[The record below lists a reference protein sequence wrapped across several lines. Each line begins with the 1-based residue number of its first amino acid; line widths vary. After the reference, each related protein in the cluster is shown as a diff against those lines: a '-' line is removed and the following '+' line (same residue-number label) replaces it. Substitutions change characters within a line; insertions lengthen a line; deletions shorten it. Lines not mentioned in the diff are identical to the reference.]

1 MGNFEQIFH
10 IAGVLIVSYDPV
22 FTQWRSSL
30 HPIIEFFFVLN
41 NEYIDP
47 LLSVVSFLYP
57 WKSSEKWR
65 FSVFRAWKK
74 GAPGSNGFEQR
85 SKYIIL
91 TQ

>member
-10 IAGVLIVSYDPV
+10 IAGVLIVSYDQV

-47 LLSVVSFLYP
+47 LLSVVSFL
-57 WKSSEKWR
+57 
-65 FSVFRAWKK
+65 
-74 GAPGSNGFEQR
+74 
-85 SKYIIL
+85 
-91 TQ
+91 